1 MEARM
6 LKVTVGKLKADMAAT
21 LNKTAFGGERFLI
34 ERRGK
39 PVAALVPLEDLRI
52 LEEAADRFDAQ
63 EAMRR
68 VADPEDETISYEE
81 LCREL
86 GWK

>member
-1 MEARM
+1 MI
-6 LKVTVGKLKADMAAT
+6 KVTVGKLKTDMADT
-21 LNKTAFGGERFLI
+21 LNKAAFRGERFLI

-39 PVAALVPLEDLRI
+39 PVAALVPLEDLKI
-52 LEEAADRFDAQ
+52 LEEAEDRLDAQ
-63 EAMRR
+63 EATRR
-68 VADPEDETISYEE
+68 LADPQDEIITYKE

>member
-1 MEARM
+1 M